1 MLVLLGVGLLLVLRG
16 IRLLGRRI
24 AALLLGLLLGGEAG
38 LAGPA
43 RRLRLL
49 GLLGILTRLSGPSG
63 LLSRLLSRLPCRSRW
78 PERSL
83 LSGLS
88 GLPGLVGLLTG
99 LLTGLRVLLTAR
111 RRPLLGLRTRCP
123 RRLLAGLLV
132 LLVGRAVART
142 LSGLTGARAMVTGL
156 TGLTRAAGR
165 RVRHE
170 RAFQTCASRQT
181 GALEI
186 SGSA

>member
-49 GLLGILTRLSGPSG
+49 LGVRLLGLLGILTRLSGPSG
-63 LLSRLLSRLPCRSRW
+63 LLSRLPCRSRW

-83 LSGLS
+83 LP
-88 GLPGLVGLLTG
+88 GLPGLVGMLTGLLAG
-99 LLTGLRVLLTAR
+99 LLTGLRVLL
-111 RRPLLGLRTRCP
+111 GLRTRCP
-123 RRLLAGLLV
+123 WRLLAGLLV